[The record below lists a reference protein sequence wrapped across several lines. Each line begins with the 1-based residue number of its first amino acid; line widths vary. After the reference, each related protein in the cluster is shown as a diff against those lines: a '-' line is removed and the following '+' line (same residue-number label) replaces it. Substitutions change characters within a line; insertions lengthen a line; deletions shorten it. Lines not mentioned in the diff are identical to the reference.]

1 MFKKKDMNNGDIKDL
16 SESQLI
22 NKDIELNIQYIK
34 SQIGINADLII
45 RHIPLIDNGNDK
57 GCIIYLNNLIDDK
70 SLNSSV
76 LMPFFKAVNGI
87 SFSEVINNLPFSKVE
102 QIKYINLAILEIFK
116 GKALLLIQNSLQ
128 GYLLSIESE
137 EKRSIQE
144 PTTDKTLR
152 GSKEGFTESI
162 SSNVLMIR
170 RKLPDYNLVVE
181 ELEIGVRTKTKVAV
195 IYIKDIA
202 NEKIL
207 NELKNRISSI
217 DTDGI
222 TASGMLEQYIEDNHF
237 SVFPQIQNSERPD
250 RAVNALLEGRI
261 CIICNG
267 TPVALMVPAVFVH
280 FIPASEDYYDK
291 PIVGSF
297 NRFLRYMAIIIT
309 LTLPSIYIA
318 LTSFHPELLPFVLV
332 IPLAEARKEIPF
344 PPVVEAF
351 LLEIMIEF
359 LREMGIRLP
368 QPIGNSLGVVGG
380 IVLGDAAIRANL
392 VTPTMVIVVGAT
404 AVISFVL
411 PNYNMVSTLRLLRFP
426 VMIMSGLFGVFGI
439 TTSMLFILVHLIR
452 LESFGIPYLSPFA
465 PVINKDIKDTFYR
478 AFLWNMKNRPQF
490 LEVKN
495 KKRVSQKVKEN
506 GKNE

>member
-1 MFKKKDMNNGDIKDL
+1 
-16 SESQLI
+16 
-22 NKDIELNIQYIK
+22 
-34 SQIGINADLII
+34 
-45 RHIPLIDNGNDK
+45 
-57 GCIIYLNNLIDDK
+57 
-70 SLNSSV
+70 
-76 LMPFFKAVNGI
+76 
-87 SFSEVINNLPFSKVE
+87 
-102 QIKYINLAILEIFK
+102 
-116 GKALLLIQNSLQ
+116 
-128 GYLLSIESE
+128 
-137 EKRSIQE
+137 
-144 PTTDKTLR
+144 
-152 GSKEGFTESI
+152 
-162 SSNVLMIR
+162 
-170 RKLPDYNLVVE
+170 
-181 ELEIGVRTKTKVAV
+181 
-195 IYIKDIA
+195 
-202 NEKIL
+202 
-207 NELKNRISSI
+207 
-217 DTDGI
+217 
-222 TASGMLEQYIEDNHF
+222 
-237 SVFPQIQNSERPD
+237 
-250 RAVNALLEGRI
+250 
-261 CIICNG
+261 
-267 TPVALMVPAVFVH
+267 MVPAVFVH

-380 IVLGDAAIRANL
+380 IVLGDAAICANL

-411 PNYNMVSTLRLLRFP
+411 PNYNMVSTLRLLRFS

-439 TTSMLFILVHLIR
+439 TTSMIFILVHLIW

-478 AFLWNMKNRPQF
+478 AFLWNMKNRPKF